1 MGKLL
6 IKLFIKDSDKTD
18 DPKVRESYG
27 VFCGIVGIICNLF
40 LCAFKLT
47 VGLLVSSISIIA
59 DGLNNLSD
67 MGSSVVSMVGFRLAG
82 KPADRDHPF
91 GHGRIE
97 YVSAFIVA
105 GLIILVGFELLTS
118 SVSAIVKASP
128 APHYSSTS
136 LIILAVSVLL
146 KLWMWAFVRMA
157 GKRINSSSL
166 LATAQDSIN
175 DTVASTAILAAVGIQ
190 MIWDL
195 PFNLDA
201 VMGIAVALF
210 IIYSGFMAGKQTLDE
225 ILGQSAPPEL
235 IRDIEKIIM
244 SFDGFLG
251 IHDLMVHNYGPGRQ
265 FASVHVEV
273 PYGSDIVHCH
283 EQVDL
288 CEKVVAERLG
298 VELVIHMDPIDIENE
313 VTMNTRNQI
322 DGVVKAIDSRLSIH
336 DFRMTPKGDTRTNL
350 IFDVV
355 VPSDVPFS
363 QEELGKQIAESTK
376 QLDSTFCCVIT
387 FDNDYTGH

>member
-18 DPKVRESYG
+18 DPKVRENYG

-128 APHYSSTS
+128 APHYSSIS

-355 VPSDVPFS
+355 VPSDIPFS
-363 QEELGKQIAESTK
+363 QEELGKQIAESAK
-376 QLDSTFCCVIT
+376 RLDSTFCCVIT